1 MNKQLPGILVVDDE
15 LRSQEALA
23 RTLEEDFRVFCASSA
38 NAALELMEQEA
49 GGQGGIQIVLCD
61 QRMPGTTGVQFL
73 AQVRERWPEAI
84 RIILSGYT
92 DAEDIITG
100 INEAGIW
107 QYLMK
112 PWQPEQL
119 LHTLKSAAEVW
130 RLQQENQR
138 LTLDLRTAAPVLKR
152 QVSSKY
158 DRVKQAFGLDGLLRA
173 PGSPLEEVAR
183 MIRKVAP
190 HDISVLISGES
201 GTGKEMVAR
210 AIHFESRRAN
220 RPFVVENCG
229 ALPDSL
235 LEAELFGHKR
245 GAFTGAVEDRIGL
258 LQQADGGTLFLD
270 EIGDTSPAFQVKLLR
285 VLQEGEFRPVGSSRP
300 LSVDLRVIAATNR
313 DLEEEVRAG
322 RFREDLYYRLAT
334 VSLTVPPLRQRRDDI
349 PLLARRLVEA
359 SATALG
365 KPGARLSDEALA
377 CLAAWRWPGNVREL
391 QNEILRLLAL
401 SEGEELGAD
410 QLSPRVLRAAEASE
424 EAELAF
430 IAGGSGGLKERME
443 RLEARVVQETLIRH
457 GWNISRA
464 AAELELSRVG
474 LRNKI
479 QRYGL
484 ARAGMAEV
492 EEEEA

>member
-1 MNKQLPGILVVDDE
+1 
-15 LRSQEALA
+15 
-23 RTLEEDFRVFCASSA
+23 
-38 NAALELMEQEA
+38 
-49 GGQGGIQIVLCD
+49 
-61 QRMPGTTGVQFL
+61 
-73 AQVRERWPEAI
+73 
-84 RIILSGYT
+84 
-92 DAEDIITG
+92 
-100 INEAGIW
+100 
-107 QYLMK
+107 
-112 PWQPEQL
+112 
-119 LHTLKSAAEVW
+119 
-130 RLQQENQR
+130 
-138 LTLDLRTAAPVLKR
+138 
-152 QVSSKY
+152 
-158 DRVKQAFGLDGLLRA
+158 
-173 PGSPLEEVAR
+173 
-183 MIRKVAP
+183 
-190 HDISVLISGES
+190 
-201 GTGKEMVAR
+201 
-210 AIHFESRRAN
+210 
-220 RPFVVENCG
+220 
-229 ALPDSL
+229 
-235 LEAELFGHKR
+235 
-245 GAFTGAVEDRIGL
+245 
-258 LQQADGGTLFLD
+258 
-270 EIGDTSPAFQVKLLR
+270 
-285 VLQEGEFRPVGSSRP
+285 LQEGEFRPVGSSRP

-391 QNEILRLLAL
+391 QNEILRLLAF

-443 RLEARVVQETLIRH
+443 RLEARVGQETLIRH